1 MHSLNSFFFFFFR
14 RFILFYVSHTFFIL
28 ELNMEGGKEVTPF
41 GFPLIFVLA
50 AVVPSRR
57 LQALIIIICLGRNKC
72 FDRYIS

>member
-1 MHSLNSFFFFFFR
+1 M
-14 RFILFYVSHTFFIL
+14 SHTFFIL

-41 GFPLIFVLA
+41 DCTFFPLIFVLA